1 MQRIYIT
8 LLCIVLASLTA
19 CKKDD
24 APAVVLSDGS
34 VSMALTANK
43 DTMQI
48 PFNIARVTDTA
59 VVIKLQAAL
68 AGEASNADHWAQLA
82 VDTTKITA
90 YRAKYG
96 NVALLPAACY
106 YFYNPLVRIA
116 AGASLSDSAQLNIG
130 GQSKLQPYT
139 TYVLPV
145 VVKSVD
151 DNVDKAAGTKVL
163 YLVFKTGPAYFLA
176 KDGWSIAAY
185 SSQNSTLA
193 PTNVIDANETTT
205 YWASSTLQTM
215 PQYVTINFGSTQTFT
230 AVAYYFPTALTYP
243 SKGGYPT
250 SIQIETSMDG
260 TSWTNNGTFAGNIVS
275 NMQTLPLGS
284 VTARY
289 LRFTSLAVVKYSG
302 YDLVFIAGIRLV
314 S

>member
-1 MQRIYIT
+1 MRHNYIII
-8 LLCIVLASLTA
+8 LCVVLAAFAA

-24 APAVVLSDGS
+24 APAAVLADGS
-34 VSMALTANK
+34 VSIAVAADK

-48 PFNIARVTDTA
+48 PFAINRVTDTA

-68 AGEASNADHWAQLA
+68 TGETSNADHWVKLA
-82 VDTTKITA
+82 VDTTKIAA

-106 YFYNPLVRIA
+106 YFYSPQVRIA
-116 AGASLSDSAQLNIG
+116 AGASLSEIAQLNLG
-130 GQSKLQPYT
+130 TQSKLQPYT

-145 VVKSVD
+145 MVKSVD
-151 DNVDKAAGTKVL
+151 DNVDKAANKVL
-163 YLVFKTGPAYFLA
+163 YLVIKTGPAYFLA

-230 AVAYYFPTALTYP
+230 GVTYYFPTALTYP

-260 TSWTNNGTFAGNIVS
+260 TTWTNNGTFAGNIAN
-275 NMQTLPLGS
+275 NMQTIPLGA

-302 YDLVFIAGIRLV
+302 YDIVFIAGIKLV